1 MEDKFGVNKEFQ
13 ESVIHIARVARVVKG
28 GRRFRF
34 RALVAVGNG
43 HDRVGIGIA
52 KGSDVQRAVTKAV
65 ETAKK
70 QLIDIPL
77 SEDTIPHESLAKVA
91 GSSVL
96 LKPAAPGTGIIAG
109 GTVRSIIDLTGIHNL
124 LSKTHGSTNKTNVAY
139 ATIKTLQQLVPKE
152 DWIVTKQ
159 LSKARAQSAAKKKT
173 PTAKPKASKTAK
185 TKPET
190 KK

>member
-1 MEDKFGVNKEFQ
+1 MDDKYMENKDFAET
-13 ESVIHIARVARVVKG
+13 VIHVARVARVVRG

-43 HDRVGIGIA
+43 NDRVGIGIA

-70 QLIDIPL
+70 QMITIPL
-77 SEDTIPHESLAKVA
+77 ANETIPHESQAKVA

-96 LKPAAPGTGIIAG
+96 IMPAAPGTGIIAG
-109 GTVRSIIDLTGIHNL
+109 GTVRAILDLTGLRNI

-139 ATIKTLQQLVPKE
+139 ATIEALTSLVPRE
-152 DWIVTKQ
+152 DWLVTK
-159 LSKARAQSAAKKKT
+159 LAKTNRSKPVVKKPAAKKSAPKK
-173 PTAKPKASKTAK
+173 AKAEAK
-185 TKPET
+185 K
-190 KK
+190 